1 MPLSIV
7 SSIHSA
13 KYLPAYI
20 GPEKVVYLVGGRMR
34 VLERAAAARR
44 LATEA
49 GVTAAEQLGQL
60 PDARH
65 V

>member
-34 VLERAAAARR
+34 VGLR
-44 LATEA
+44 LR
-49 GVTAAEQLGQL
+49 LKL
-60 PDARH
+60 S
-65 V
+65 